1 MNLRI
6 LDQLSNELD
15 RCGNQKCG
23 NIITTK
29 QMKNED
35 KQFQKQVLDKCPK
48 AIPKS
53 EEEDKQIR
61 EKYEKCFNN
70 LKNNS
75 DYAKKKTRRK
85 QCETTHCIKEQ
96 NKLKQYMKKSKN
108 IGGGNVFT
116 LDGKLIKNDELFEGK
131 KFFQK
136 MTKHENEKQICKLLM
151 QNPHKNI
158 VTIYEVGDDYIK
170 MELLNTA
177 LEGIQESVI
186 KEKMR
191 NVKNH
196 LQSLGIM
203 YIDWKSD
210 NIGISEDGE
219 LKLFDFDASGIIE
232 PMKWETQPQVDYYS
246 YRNAIKKGMKTPI
259 GIDNYVFE
267 NTNFFI
273 IQFTPLKRNP
283 KKSVY
288 SKKKTR
294 KQENKKRIATP

>member
-1 MNLRI
+1 
-6 LDQLSNELD
+6 
-15 RCGNQKCG
+15 
-23 NIITTK
+23 
-29 QMKNED
+29 
-35 KQFQKQVLDKCPK
+35 
-48 AIPKS
+48 
-53 EEEDKQIR
+53 
-61 EKYEKCFNN
+61 
-70 LKNNS
+70 
-75 DYAKKKTRRK
+75 
-85 QCETTHCIKEQ
+85 
-96 NKLKQYMKKSKN
+96 
-108 IGGGNVFT
+108 
-116 LDGKLIKNDELFEGK
+116 LDGKLIKNDELFKGK

-203 YIDWKSD
+203 YIDWKLD

-273 IQFTPLKRNP
+273 IQFKLDNNQTIGEPFQRKFRKTPYPTKRNP